1 MSYILEALKKSELE
15 RQQGNVPGLQTLPLQ
30 LQASTE
36 SSRWPYVV
44 IGVLA
49 LSLVFVVGWMRPWAP
64 QHNRPGIQN
73 TAAIAPEP
81 ASASA
86 VKIKAQTSGVAAEP
100 KPVVQQPLIVQQP
113 VAVEPYLAQKP
124 ATVEPSLLLASVPH
138 LRDMPALVQQ
148 GIPDMEFAG
157 HVYSSN
163 PEQRSVIINGRS
175 MAEGETVVDGLRVEQ
190 ITEKGVVFD
199 YQNQLFQMP
208 ILQDWAFD

>member
-30 LQASTE
+30 LQESTQ
-36 SSRWPYVV
+36 SSRWPYVI

-49 LSLVFVVGWMRPWAP
+49 LSLVFVLGWMRPWAS
-64 QHNRPGIQN
+64 QQSMPGIQN
-73 TAAIAPEP
+73 TAANVAESAP
-81 ASASA
+81 ATA
-86 VKIKAQTSGVAAEP
+86 VEIRPQTSVVAAEP
-100 KPVVQQPLIVQQP
+100 YI
-113 VAVEPYLAQKP
+113 AQRP
-124 ATVEPSLLLASVPH
+124 ATVESYINQKTATAEPSLFLGSVPH
-138 LRDMPALVQQ
+138 LRDMPALVLQA
-148 GIPDMEFAG
+148 IPDMEFAG

-175 MAEGETVVDGLRVEQ
+175 MAEGETVVEGLRVEQ